1 MKKTVLFSLM
11 ATAIVG
17 AVIARNSIQSFSSS
31 VVNGEKAELSTNL
44 SSPLAAT
51 AKAEEDTIAAAIV
64 TRSDVDLTITN
75 DETYP
80 WIIVDNTIK
89 NGNCGVKYSSSYLT
103 LNYKSECKT
112 ELSFDWLSR
121 NYSNHP
127 GVKLYVDGVERGS
140 KYYDNNYSNC
150 RLMIDAGEHIIVIKD
165 SIGNSTSTYNYSHIK
180 NLNIKEMSP
189 LESTVLTE
197 KSLPLTFSNDGEWP
211 WTIED
216 GYIQNSNY
224 GTKYSSSSF
233 STTFTI
239 DKTSKFCYEIAIPN
253 YDTYWN
259 GNEYISCH
267 DLYVNINGRRWDYWR
282 AKRDWTLDRIVLEP
296 GTYTIEFLDTI
307 RNTTGQ
313 YFARLRNL
321 SLTNNWVDVELA
333 SAGTLGV
340 EVLYKVDILNDVE
353 MLKVKGPINSTD
365 WTTIKQMVN
374 LSAIDLSEATFE
386 SLPNNAFDGMTWLG
400 SIILPEGLKTIGSYA
415 FKGTRIININIP
427 STVKTIGF
435 AAFEGL
441 NHLCKVSFSPNSRL
455 QEIGKYAFK
464 ACPKLKEIVLPNA
477 LEKINYAAFD
487 QCYAIENIVMPN
499 TVTFV
504 GAYAFQGCTSMKYIT
519 FSDALTEIKEWVC
532 NDCYSLTD
540 VHLPINLSRINYES
554 FRDNTSLRHV
564 EIPSTVNTIVRRAF
578 YNCGLDSIKLPIR
591 LQNLGTE
598 AFSYCNNLKYIEF
611 PSYLE
616 RRTYSYCDSYGN
628 DGDRQYWYDD
638 NSGYRSNFTYCP
650 NIETIVMRA
659 AAPPVN
665 DADAFAN
672 SRAKS
677 AITLKVP
684 SFAVVNYKLDT
695 YWYQFGSIIEGDDVD
710 YWRIAS
716 SLSLANNRRM
726 DGSPDIDLFDGGK
739 LTIGGSAPF
748 EARMFN
754 FFPYQ
759 PNPCSLLTD
768 CPNIKADTVNTYYGV
783 DANKWYFFT
792 PLYDVD
798 LSKVEV
804 SNNVSYVFR
813 YYDGE
818 SRALNGPGNSWRN
831 VTDNVLKAGHG
842 YIFQCNNWSVVTFPA
857 DSTVHEQVFT
867 ISDVTVPLSSY
878 DATNSANKGW
888 NYIGNPYPSF
898 YDIYYMDF
906 TAPITVWTGSTYKA
920 YSIVDDNYVLLPM
933 QAFFV
938 QKPDEIDNI
947 VFHKEGRQH
956 TTSISRASYA
966 PQRANSTGNANRFL
980 FDIQISN
987 EEDMIDETRV
997 VINDKALCAYEIEKD
1012 ASKFMSMENG
1022 VPQIFTLDKEGN
1034 FYAINE
1040 RPAEDG
1046 NVALGYSAAQSGFYT
1061 ISIVKAAGE
1070 ILLYDKKMDKTIDLT
1085 TQDYT
1090 FYSDATQ
1097 GVDNTRFTLIFGNL
1111 TPTGISST
1119 ENASTSVVASSGCI
1133 TINGAEG
1140 QNVMVFT
1147 ADGRSVFSGTLKNDA
1162 LRVDVA
1168 NGAYIVK
1175 VGNSAVKTLVSSK

>member
-1 MKKTVLFSLM
+1 MKKTVFFSLM

-17 AVIARNSIQSFSSS
+17 AVIARNSVQSFPSS
-31 VVNGEKAELSTNL
+31 VVNGEKAELSSNL
-44 SSPLAAT
+44 SSPLATT
-51 AKAEEDTIAAAIV
+51 AEAEEDTIAAAIV

-80 WIIVDNTIK
+80 WTIVDNTIK
-89 NGNCGVKYSSSYLT
+89 NGNCGVKYSSSFLT

-112 ELSFDWLSR
+112 ELSFDWRSR
-121 NYSNHP
+121 NYSSHP
-127 GVKLYVDGVERGS
+127 GLKLFVDGVDRGS
-140 KYYDNNYSNC
+140 KYNDNSYSNY
-150 RLMIDAGEHIIVIKD
+150 RLMIDAGEHVIVIKD
-165 SIGNSTSTYNYSHIK
+165 STGNSTNTNDYSYIK
-180 NLNIKEMSP
+180 NINVKEIRP

-197 KSLPLTFSNDGEWP
+197 KSQPLTFSNDGEWP

-267 DLYVNINGRRWDYWR
+267 DLYLNINGRRWDYWR

-313 YFARLRNL
+313 YFTRLRNL

-415 FKGTRIININIP
+415 FKGTQIININIP

-441 NHLCKVSFSPNSRL
+441 KQLCKVSFSPNSRL

-504 GAYAFQGCTSMKYIT
+504 GAYAFQECTSMTSIS
-519 FSDALTEIKEWVC
+519 FSDALTEIKEGVC
-532 NDCYSLTD
+532 KSCYALNN
-540 VHLPINLSRINYES
+540 VHLPKQLNRINYEA
-554 FRDNTSLRHV
+554 FRDNNSLHHID
-564 EIPSTVNTIVRRAF
+564 IPSSVKTIVRLAF
-578 YNCGLDSIKLPIR
+578 AGCALDSVKLPVR
-591 LQNLGTE
+591 LQYLGTE
-598 AFSYCNNLKYIEF
+598 AFSWCKNLKYIEF

-616 RRTYSYCDSYGN
+616 RGSYRYCYYYYN
-628 DGDRQYWYDD
+628 DGDGQNWDDD

-659 AAPPVN
+659 AAPPAN

-677 AITLKVP
+677 EITLKVP

-695 YWYQFGSIIEGDDVD
+695 YWYQFGSIVEGDDVD
-710 YWRIAS
+710 YWKIAS
-716 SLSLANNRRM
+716 SLSLTNNRRM
-726 DGSPDIDLFDGGK
+726 NGVPDIDLYYGGK
-739 LTIGGSAPF
+739 LRVGGNAPM
-748 EARMFN
+748 ETSSFN
-754 FFPYQ
+754 YFVNGS
-759 PNPCSLLTD
+759 NPGRLIND
-768 CPNIKADTVNTYYGV
+768 CPNMTAETMNTYFNV
-783 DANKWYFFT
+783 AANTWYFFT
-792 PLYDVD
+792 PIHDVD
-798 LSKVEV
+798 LTKVTH
-804 SNNVSYVFR
+804 SANASYVFR
-813 YYDGE
+813 YYDSA
-818 SRALNGPGNSWRN
+818 SRATNGTGGSWKN
-831 VTDNVLKAGHG
+831 VENGKLTAGQG
-842 YIFQCNNWSVVTFPA
+842 YIFQCNVAGTLTLPVEVEGHAQMFAT
-857 DSTVHEQVFT
+857 
-867 ISDVTVPLSSY
+867 SDVTTKLTAYEST
-878 DATNSANKGW
+878 ATANKSW
-888 NYIGNPYPSF
+888 NYVGNPYPAY
-898 YDIYYMDF
+898 YDVYYMDF
-906 TAPITVWTGSTYKA
+906 TSPITVWTGSTYKA
-920 YSIVDDNYVLLPM
+920 YSIVDDNFILSPM
-933 QAFFV
+933 QSFFV

-947 VFHKEGRQH
+947 VFHKEGRQFSSSLERA
-956 TTSISRASYA
+956 TTASARSNVSGSLRGVY
-966 PQRANSTGNANRFL
+966 
-980 FDIQISN
+980 DIQITS
-987 EEDMIDETRV
+987 EQGVSDETRV
-997 VINDKALCAYEIEKD
+997 VINDAVSMSYEISCD

-1034 FYAINE
+1034 SYAINE

-1046 NVALGYSAAQSGFYT
+1046 NVALGYRAAQSGFYT
-1061 ISIVKAAGE
+1061 ISIVKTAGE
-1070 ILLYDKKMDKTIDLT
+1070 VLLYDKKMDKTIDLT

-1090 FYSDATQ
+1090 FCTEATQ
-1097 GVDNTRFTLIFGNL
+1097 GVDKTRFKLIFGKM
-1111 TPTGISST
+1111 TPTGITST
-1119 ENASTSVVASSGCI
+1119 DNACTSVVASSGCI

-1147 ADGRSVFSGTLKNDA
+1147 ADGRSVFSGTLMNEA

-1175 VGNSAVKTLVSSK
+1175 VGNSAVKTVVSSK